1 VKLPAHGGLPGKEE
15 MIIGSALLPAP
26 AWRQEGGPPA
36 DLPARRNLQ
45 VIGAI
50 IITHALVGKELIAAA
65 EYLVGK
71 IEGIEAISVDS
82 QPNAFETRKTIIT
95 AMEKVDQREGIL
107 LLTDFSE
114 GSTANIAFSLL
125 VQEKVEVITG
135 VNLPMLLTFWNKRE
149 THTLREVAKAVQ
161 LSGLRSIN
169 RAKTLMEIKSEAPR
183 PQSGASEK

>member
-1 VKLPAHGGLPGKEE
+1 V
-15 MIIGSALLPAP
+15 
-26 AWRQEGGPPA
+26 
-36 DLPARRNLQ
+36 RRNLQ

-71 IEGIEAISVDS
+71 IGGIEAVSMDS
-82 QPNAFETRKTIIT
+82 QLNAFETRKKIIR
-95 AMEKVDQREGIL
+95 AMEKVDQGEGIL

-114 GSTANIAFSLL
+114 GSAANIAFSFL

-135 VNLPMLLTFWNKRE
+135 VNLPMVLTFWNKRE

-161 LSGLRSIN
+161 LSGLRSIS
-169 RAKTLMEIKSEAPR
+169 RARTLMEIKGDGGRAISRER
-183 PQSGASEK
+183 KLSSQRQ

>member
-1 VKLPAHGGLPGKEE
+1 MSWGRGQRFGSDSLSLQKSQKKQAAENVCGGG
-15 MIIGSALLPAP
+15 
-26 AWRQEGGPPA
+26 
-36 DLPARRNLQ
+36 NLQ

-50 IITHALVGKELIAAA
+50 IVAHALVGKGLIAAA

-71 IEGIEAISVDS
+71 IEGIEAISMDS

-95 AMEKVDQREGIL
+95 AMEKVDQGEGIL

-169 RAKTLMEIKSEAPR
+169 RAKTLMEIKSEASR

>member
-1 VKLPAHGGLPGKEE
+1 V
-15 MIIGSALLPAP
+15 
-26 AWRQEGGPPA
+26 
-36 DLPARRNLQ
+36 RRNLQ

-71 IEGIEAISVDS
+71 IGGIEAVSMDS
-82 QPNAFETRKTIIT
+82 QLNAFETRKTIIR
-95 AMEKVDQREGIL
+95 AMEKVDQGEGIL

-114 GSTANIAFSLL
+114 GSTTNIAFSFL

-135 VNLPMLLTFWNKRE
+135 VNLPMVLTFWNKRE
-149 THTLREVAKAVQ
+149 THTVREVAKAVQ

-169 RAKTLMEIKSEAPR
+169 RAKTLMEIKSDRGSAI
-183 PQSGASEK
+183 S

>member
-1 VKLPAHGGLPGKEE
+1 V
-15 MIIGSALLPAP
+15 
-26 AWRQEGGPPA
+26 
-36 DLPARRNLQ
+36 RRNLQ

-71 IEGIEAISVDS
+71 IRGIEAVSMDR
-82 QPNAFETRKTIIT
+82 QLNAFETRKTIIR
-95 AMEKVDQREGIL
+95 AMEKVDQGAGIL

-114 GSTANIAFSLL
+114 GSAANIAFSFL

-135 VNLPMLLTFWNKRE
+135 VNLPMVLTFWNKRE
-149 THTLREVAKAVQ
+149 THTVREVAKAVQ

-169 RAKTLMEIKSEAPR
+169 RAKTLMGIKTDRESAI
-183 PQSGASEK
+183 S